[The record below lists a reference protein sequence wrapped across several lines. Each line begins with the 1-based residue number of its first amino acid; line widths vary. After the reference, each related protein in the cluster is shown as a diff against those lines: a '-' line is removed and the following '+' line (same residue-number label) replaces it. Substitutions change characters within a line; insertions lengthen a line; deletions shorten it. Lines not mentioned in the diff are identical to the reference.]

1 MTSKEISSLNIQ
13 IIRDINYLQKL
24 QSIMEFIAQ
33 DSLNQ
38 AIKFQIDLDEIIDDI
53 PNMPFK
59 YRKSIYFNDNNIRDL
74 IFKGYVVPYK
84 IDTSKNQIIIIGI
97 NKYMEK
103 I

>member
-1 MTSKEISSLNIQ
+1 MQ
-13 IIRDINYLQKL
+13 IIRDISYLQKL
-24 QSIMEFIAQ
+24 QSIMEFIAE
-33 DSLNQ
+33 DSVNQ
-38 AIKFQIDLDEIIDDI
+38 AIKFQVELDEIIDAI

-84 IDTSKNQIIIIGI
+84 IDTIKNQIIIIGI

-103 I
+103 LI

>member
-1 MTSKEISSLNIQ
+1 
-13 IIRDINYLQKL
+13 
-24 QSIMEFIAQ
+24 MEFIAQ
-33 DSLNQ
+33 DSLNH

-74 IFKGYVVPYK
+74 IFKGYVIPYK

-103 I
+103 LI

>member
-1 MTSKEISSLNIQ
+1 MQ
-13 IIRDINYLQKL
+13 IIRDISYLQKL

-33 DSLNQ
+33 DSVNL
-38 AIKFQIDLDEIIDDI
+38 AIKFQVELDEIIDDI

-59 YRKSIYFNDNNIRDL
+59 YRKSIYFNNNNIRDL

-84 IDTSKNQIIIIGI
+84 IDTAKNQIIIIGI

-103 I
+103 LI

>member
-1 MTSKEISSLNIQ
+1 
-13 IIRDINYLQKL
+13 
-24 QSIMEFIAQ
+24 MEYIAQ

-38 AIKFQIDLDEIIDDI
+38 ALKFQVDLDESIDDI

-59 YRKSIYFNDNNIRDL
+59 YRKSIYFNDKNIRDI

-84 IDTSKNQIIIIGI
+84 IDTTKNKIIIGI

-103 I
+103 LI

>member
-1 MTSKEISSLNIQ
+1 MQ

-38 AIKFQIDLDEIIDDI
+38 AIKFQVDLDEIIDNI

>member
-1 MTSKEISSLNIQ
+1 MQ
-13 IIRDINYLQKL
+13 IIRDISYLQKL

-33 DSLNQ
+33 DSVNQ
-38 AIKFQIDLDEIIDDI
+38 AIKFQVELDEIIDDI

-84 IDTSKNQIIIIGI
+84 IDTAKNQIIIIGI

-103 I
+103 LI

>member
-1 MTSKEISSLNIQ
+1 MKTIQLQVEDDNYESFLTIIKISNWFGW
-13 IIRDINYLQKL
+13 NY
-24 QSIMEFIAQ
+24 
-33 DSLNQ
+33 N
-38 AIKFQIDLDEIIDDI
+38 DI

-84 IDTSKNQIIIIGI
+84 IDTVKNQIIIIGI

-103 I
+103 LI

>member
-1 MTSKEISSLNIQ
+1 MQ
-13 IIRDINYLQKL
+13 IIRDISYLQKL
-24 QSIMEFIAQ
+24 QSIMEFIAE
-33 DSLNQ
+33 DSVNQ
-38 AIKFQIDLDEIIDDI
+38 AIKFQVELDEIIDAI

-84 IDTSKNQIIIIGI
+84 IDTVKNQIIIIGI

-103 I
+103 LI

>member
-1 MTSKEISSLNIQ
+1 MQ

-53 PNMPFK
+53 QNMPFK

-84 IDTSKNQIIIIGI
+84 IDTVKNQIIIIGI

-103 I
+103 LI

>member
-1 MTSKEISSLNIQ
+1 MQ

-38 AIKFQIDLDEIIDDI
+38 AIKFQVDLDEIIDNI

-103 I
+103 LI

>member
-1 MTSKEISSLNIQ
+1 
-13 IIRDINYLQKL
+13 
-24 QSIMEFIAQ
+24 MEFIAQ

-53 PNMPFK
+53 QNMPFK

-84 IDTSKNQIIIIGI
+84 IDTVKNQIIIIGI

-103 I
+103 LI

>member
-1 MTSKEISSLNIQ
+1 MQ

-53 PNMPFK
+53 QNMPFK

-84 IDTSKNQIIIIGI
+84 IDISKNQIIIIGI

-103 I
+103 LI